1 LEKDPQFCKLDV
13 GEDTISL
20 SNEVVI
26 LKFNIRLGTF
36 SLSSVGGQTKYF
48 SNAYVQIQ
56 TNRQILDSRKMTYK
70 SVSSVDYSDER
81 GEGKIVVLKL
91 ADSDKRAE
99 LNVRFSMN
107 KDQKG
112 YSCLV
117 MFRNKSEDA
126 AVLVFNP
133 LVVDLENESSIF
145 TGWNARDLR
154 YFKNGFQ
161 SWNLTQAQTLE
172 AGENK
177 SHFFSI
183 LTNIKT
189 KYALT
194 IGFSTMA
201 DQFGEINLYGQDEDT
216 NRLAR
221 IVASS
226 LGDGVLVPKNQS
238 LSSEEIA
245 VYVGE
250 DGLNDLTQYA
260 ELVGKKMKAI
270 SWNNVPSGWCS
281 WYYYFTLIDED
292 EMESNTKLLAE
303 RFGKE
308 IEWIQLDDGYQRFI
322 GDWKPNDKF
331 SKGLSALVDVINK
344 SGYRAGIWTAPFIA
358 SQHSILFKENPD
370 WFVKDDDG
378 KPKLAGQNPLWLG
391 DYYALD
397 LTNSEVISF
406 LENTFKRLR
415 ADGYEYFKIDFL
427 YDAAIEGRRQDPFM
441 TRAQAIR
448 QGVKAIRKAVGNA
461 FILGCGAP
469 LGPCIG
475 IVNGMRIGADIGPV
489 WNYQSE
495 DEGGGLGMY
504 PAAVNTLTRAFMHDR
519 WWKNDP
525 DCLMLRHEDTNIT
538 LDELRLW
545 MTAIALSGG
554 MLLMSDNVAEL
565 SEERLHMFDKLL
577 PVYPKSAIALDSLIE
592 THPRLFALPLETPM
606 GRWTVVGVFN
616 LGEVPINVK
625 FSLREIGLD
634 DERPHHLFE
643 FWAEQY
649 EGLFE
654 KKVRIADLK
663 PHTARLF
670 VVRPEAM
677 IPSVLST
684 SMHFAQGAVEIQN
697 QSWDDEQNQLEVTV
711 TRNTR
716 REESVFIVFSSQWKP
731 EAALVD
737 EKEVKYHAIAPEVIA
752 VKERFHKGQTVRV
765 TFSKK

>member
-1 LEKDPQFCKLDV
+1 MEKDHQICKLEV

-36 SLSSVGGQTKYF
+36 SLSSVVDQTKYF

-56 TNRQILDSRKMTYK
+56 TESQILDSRKMTYR
-70 SVSSVDYSDER
+70 SVSSVDFSDDR
-81 GEGKIVVLKL
+81 GEGKIAVLKL

-99 LNVRFSMN
+99 LNVRFSMSGN
-107 KDQKG
+107 QRG
-112 YSCLV
+112 YSCIV
-117 MFRNKSEDA
+117 MFRNKSNDTG
-126 AVLVFNP
+126 VLMFNP
-133 LVVDLENESSIF
+133 LVVDIENESSIF
-145 TGWNARDLR
+145 TGWNGQYLR
-154 YFKNGFQ
+154 YFRNGFQ
-161 SWNLTQAQTLE
+161 SWDLSHARALE

-177 SHFFSI
+177 SHFFSVV
-183 LTNIKT
+183 TNINT
-189 KYALT
+189 GCALT

-201 DQFGEINLYGQDEDT
+201 DQFCEIALSGREREA

-226 LGDGVLVPKNQS
+226 IGDGVLVPKNQN
-238 LSSEEIA
+238 LASEELV

-250 DGLNDLTQYA
+250 DGLADLTQYA
-260 ELVGKKMKAI
+260 ELVGTTMKAI
-270 SWNNVPSGWCS
+270 SWNNVPTGWCS
-281 WYYYFTLIDED
+281 WYYYFTLIDEG
-292 EMESNTKLLAE
+292 EMESNTKLLVE

-308 IEWIQLDDGYQRFI
+308 IEWIQLDDGYQRLI

-331 SKGLSALVDVINK
+331 SNGLSALVEYINK

-358 SQHSILFKENPD
+358 SQYSNLFKENPD
-370 WFVKDDDG
+370 WFVKDNDG
-378 KPKLAGQNPLWLG
+378 KPKVAGQNPLWLG

-406 LENTFKRLR
+406 LEKTFKHLR

-427 YDAAIEGRRQDPFM
+427 YDAAIEGQRQDPFM

-448 QGVKAIRKAVGNA
+448 RGIKAIRNAVGDS

-475 IVNGMRIGADIGPV
+475 IVNGMRIGADIGPG
-489 WNYQSE
+489 WRFESE
-495 DEGGGLGMY
+495 NDEGGLGMY
-504 PAAVNTLTRAFMHDR
+504 PAAVNTLARAFMHDR

-525 DCLMLRHEDTNIT
+525 DCLMLRHEDTNTT

-577 PVYPKSAIALDSLIE
+577 PVYPKSAVALDSLIE
-592 THPRLFALPLETPM
+592 THPQLFALPVETPM
-606 GRWTVVGVFN
+606 GRWVVLGVFN
-616 LGEVPINVK
+616 LGEASINVK
-625 FSLREIGLD
+625 FSLREIGLED
-634 DERPHHLFE
+634 NSPFHLFD

-654 KKVRIADLK
+654 EKVRIVGLK
-663 PHTARLF
+663 PHTAKLF
-670 VVRPEAM
+670 AIKPESLV
-677 IPSVLST
+677 PSVLST
-684 SMHFAQGAVEIQN
+684 SMHFTQGAVEIQN
-697 QSWDDEQNQLEVTV
+697 QSWDNELNQLEFTV
-711 TRNTR
+711 SRDTR
-716 REESVFIVFSSQWKP
+716 REESVFIVFSSQWTP
-731 EAALVD
+731 ETASVN
-737 EKEVKYHAIAPEVIA
+737 EKDIRFLATAPEVIA
-752 VKERFHKGQTVRV
+752 VKERFRRGQSVRV